1 MSYNNDGTKT
11 WETISYIT
19 RDHIYDIL
27 CQGTPKSP
35 AAPGRSNAPRA
46 FLYNGILNRFVRMN
60 FFDLREAFAPA
71 SRPKDDH
78 ISRLDL
84 YVERNLRG
92 EIVYVR
98 VG

>member
-1 MSYNNDGTKT
+1 MGYNNDGTKT

-19 RDHIYDIL
+19 RDEIYDIL
-27 CQGTPKSP
+27 CKGTPKPSMV
-35 AAPGRSNAPRA
+35 PGRSNLPKA

-84 YVERNLRG
+84 YVERNPRG